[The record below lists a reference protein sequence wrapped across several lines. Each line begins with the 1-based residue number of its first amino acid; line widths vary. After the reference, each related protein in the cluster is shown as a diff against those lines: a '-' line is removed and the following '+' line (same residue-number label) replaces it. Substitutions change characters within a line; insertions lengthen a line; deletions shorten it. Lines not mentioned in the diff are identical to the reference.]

1 MLILVD
7 YENVHTSGMTG
18 FSALSSE
25 DTVVIFYGNAIKSIP
40 FDLHIEIMNSKVTT
54 EYIKV
59 NKVGKNYLDFQLA
72 SHLGYCIG
80 KGYNGQIFI
89 ISKDTGYDSIV
100 DLWTEKGCQILRA
113 ESIDAAVKK
122 LVTPQNA
129 KEEAK
134 TATKKASSSKK
145 TASNTKKVPEEKPAD
160 AKTESKTKKQT
171 ASTDNSATNK
181 KAVSADNGQAA
192 KTTTQAMPDKF
203 PESFRKKVRTAVKG
217 DQITASHY
225 TNIYKFMLECATV
238 TDYKSRLV
246 QSIGK
251 NKGREVFAHTQD
263 IYTEFHK

>member
-18 FSALSSE
+18 FSALSPE

-145 TASNTKKVPEEKPAD
+145 TASNTEEAPEEKP
-160 AKTESKTKKQT
+160 
-171 ASTDNSATNK
+171 
-181 KAVSADNGQAA
+181 ADNGQAA

>member
-18 FSALSSE
+18 FSALSPE

-129 KEEAK
+129 KEKAK

-145 TASNTKKVPEEKPAD
+145 TASNTEEAPEEKP
-160 AKTESKTKKQT
+160 
-171 ASTDNSATNK
+171 
-181 KAVSADNGQAA
+181 ADNGQAA

>member
-18 FSALSSE
+18 FSALSPE

-145 TASNTKKVPEEKPAD
+145 TASNTKKAPEEKPAD
-160 AKTESKTKKQT
+160 N
-171 ASTDNSATNK
+171 D
-181 KAVSADNGQAA
+181 QAA

>member
-18 FSALSSE
+18 FSALSPE

-129 KEEAK
+129 KEKAK

-145 TASNTKKVPEEKPAD
+145 TASNTEEAPEEKPAD
-160 AKTESKTKKQT
+160 
-171 ASTDNSATNK
+171 NN
-181 KAVSADNGQAA
+181 QAA